1 MAIPEHLQLELLE
14 AARSGRG
21 NYADLYDRL
30 NAAISKVVIGQTMTT
45 DNGASRAQ
53 GEVHLSVRDDI
64 IAADA
69 RLICDSFNRS
79 VVRWLVDWNFP
90 GAAYPRVE
98 RELDDAPDLKV
109 QAERDEIVI
118 RMMGKRPDTAYI
130 KATYGLELV
139 EDIASPAGPNRN
151 PNAAPP
157 TAPEQ
162 AALAE
167 PDDDPLARQTR
178 EALGPKSDAWVA
190 GLAAQA
196 NQTGSL
202 ADYRDWLDDQA
213 LAALDTRA
221 LADTLGDALLLAHL
235 TGRDEAAAPVEEVAL
250 ADDDGA
256 WLPFGEQI
264 DFLRNKVNLPSRAW
278 TDLWQAQHDVAF
290 VLAGAAKTE
299 LVSDLRTA
307 VDAAIAEGETLASF
321 RQRFDEIV
329 SKHGWNYNGGR
340 DWRTRVIYETNLR
353 TSYAAG
359 RWEQLQATKATR
371 PYWRYRHSNAVTDP
385 RPEHLAWDGLVLSA
399 DDPWWKTHTPP
410 NGWGCQCY
418 VESLSKRDMDKL
430 GKDGPD
436 TAPPLN
442 RREVT
447 VGTRGPSPRTVNVP
461 EGIDPGFA
469 YAPGRASQLG
479 EAVRHRLV
487 QSVKQSVRIAS
498 TGVAE
503 ALAAP
508 RTLAAL
514 RGNWNDWRRQGGG
527 SAEAFSLGAI
537 PPASVKALA
546 QLPEPI
552 DLQTALVTIAQRDLS
567 HLTRETKRQR
577 GAVLV
582 EADLARLPDIIA
594 QPKATLWDTRDPALL
609 FVFEPTSAAAAGK
622 VVVRVKYTDRLQLD
636 GKPRQTLTSN
646 AVRTAGYV
654 AAENLQENRY
664 VLLEGELDE

>member
-1 MAIPEHLQLELLE
+1 M
-14 AARSGRG
+14 
-21 NYADLYDRL
+21 
-30 NAAISKVVIGQTMTT
+30 
-45 DNGASRAQ
+45 
-53 GEVHLSVRDDI
+53 
-64 IAADA
+64 
-69 RLICDSFNRS
+69 
-79 VVRWLVDWNFP
+79 
-90 GAAYPRVE
+90 E
-98 RELDDAPDLKV
+98 REL
-109 QAERDEIVI
+109 DEIVI

-139 EDIASPAGPNRN
+139 DAIAPPAGPNRN
-151 PNAAPP
+151 PNATPS

-479 EAVRHRLV
+479 EAVRHHLEASLPQPV
-487 QSVKQSVRIAS
+487 SIAS
-498 TGVAE
+498 AGMAE
-503 ALAAP
+503 TLAAP
-508 RTLAAL
+508 RTLDAL
-514 RGNWNDWRRQGGG
+514 RDAWHGWRRETGA
-527 SAEAFSLGAI
+527 SADAFSLGAI
-537 PPASVKALA
+537 PPATVQALA
-546 QLPEPI
+546 ALPTPVA
-552 DLQTALVTIAQRDLS
+552 LQTALVTITRRELAHGDRD
-567 HLTRETKRQR
+567 TKRQR
-577 GAVLV
+577 GAALV
-582 EADLARLPDIIA
+582 DTDLDRLPEIIA
-594 QPKATLWDTRDPALL
+594 QPKATLWDTKDPALL
-609 FVFEPTSAAAAGK
+609 FVFEPTSETEAGK
-622 VVVRVKYTDRLQLD
+622 LVVRVNYSEKVQTGGQ
-636 GKPRQTLTSN
+636 RQRVITN

-654 AAENLQENRY
+654 AAQNLRDERY
-664 VLLEGELDE
+664 VLLEGTLDE